1 MSTIDKP
8 LEPASG
14 KSRSTSSGL
23 LSTISRGKRPRHI
36 FALVYGTDGVGKST
50 MCSHAPNPIFIG
62 AEKGTEQL
70 DVARFPQVDSTGE
83 LLGQIRALST
93 EKHEFDSVVLDS
105 LDWVEPLIWK
115 TVCEEGKVETIEQY
129 AGGYGKG
136 YVRAL
141 DLWRTLLKELSVL
154 NEKMHVLLIGHAQ
167 IKSFQDPELP
177 SAYDRYQLKIN
188 ERAAALVREAADA
201 VLFARFETELVNVNG
216 SKPKARGEGNRIMY
230 TESRPGW
237 DAKNRFNLPFCMPLD
252 WKSFGEAI
260 RAFYGL
266 NGKGNSTARQR
277 PAEERPSKPEPKNE
291 SQTVTPQEK
300 PIGIQQQPEPQNG
313 SESPLSAKVRA
324 RLEENKIS
332 EPEFLDILRCAQISE
347 ASGASRLADLPD
359 KTLGLAIG
367 SWDTIVELASEFR
380 RCKETAA

>member
-1 MSTIDKP
+1 
-8 LEPASG
+8 
-14 KSRSTSSGL
+14 
-23 LSTISRGKRPRHI
+23 
-36 FALVYGTDGVGKST
+36 V
-50 MCSHAPNPIFIG
+50 
-62 AEKGTEQL
+62 
-70 DVARFPQVDSTGE
+70 
-83 LLGQIRALST
+83 RALQT

-115 TVCEEGKVETIEQY
+115 AVCDEGKVETIEQY

-177 SAYDRYQLKIN
+177 TAYDRYQLKIN
-188 ERAAALVREAADA
+188 DKAAALLREAADA
-201 VLFARFETELVNVNG
+201 VLFARFETELVKTNG
-216 SKPKARGEGNRIMY
+216 KTRAYGEGNRIMY

-252 WKSFGEAI
+252 WKTFGEAI

-266 NGKGNSTARQR
+266 NGKGNGAAKSAQQ
-277 PAEERPSKPEPKNE
+277 PAKAEPKNE
-291 SQTVTPQEK
+291 SPEPAATQE
-300 PIGIQQQPEPQNG
+300 QPEPWNS
-313 SESPLSAKVRA
+313 SESPLLAKVRT
-324 RLEENKIS
+324 RLEESKIS
-332 EPEFLDILRCAQISE
+332 EPEFLDILRCAQIAE
-347 ASGASRLADLPD
+347 AANASSLSDIPD

-367 SWDTIVELASEFR
+367 SWDTVVELASEFR
-380 RCKETAA
+380 KCKASKEGVL

>member
-1 MSTIDKP
+1 MSI
-8 LEPASG
+8 
-14 KSRSTSSGL
+14 

-36 FALVYGTDGVGKST
+36 FALIYGTDGVGKST
-50 MCSHAPNPIFIG
+50 LCSHAPNPIFIG

-70 DVARFPQVDSTGE
+70 DVARFPQTESISE
-83 LLGQIRALST
+83 LLSQVRALQT

-115 TVCEEGKVETIEQY
+115 AVCDEGKVETIEQY

-141 DLWRTLLKELSVL
+141 DLWRTLLKELSLL
-154 NEKMHVLLIGHAQ
+154 NDKMHVLLIGHAQ

-188 ERAAALVREAADA
+188 DKAAALVREAADA
-201 VLFARFETELVNVNG
+201 VLFARFDTELVKTNG
-216 SKPKARGEGNRIMY
+216 KTRAYGEGNRIMY

-252 WKSFGEAI
+252 WKTFGDAI

-266 NGKGNSTARQR
+266 KDKGNGATKGKAAPEDK
-277 PAEERPSKPEPKNE
+277 PA
-291 SQTVTPQEK
+291 
-300 PIGIQQQPEPQNG
+300 QNG
-313 SESPLSAKVRA
+313 SESPLLAKVRT
-324 RLEENKIS
+324 RLEESKIS
-332 EPEFLDILRCAQISE
+332 EPEFLDILRAAQIPE
-347 ASGASRLADLPD
+347 AQSATSLQSIPD
-359 KTLGLAIG
+359 KPLSLSLTSWETVTALAEELRAQK
-367 SWDTIVELASEFR
+367 VE
-380 RCKETAA
+380 